1 MITNLGK
8 NVLAKYLIG
17 QSPSYASHI
26 AVGCGAK
33 PLKQLSVIITSA
45 VKTSITGGYQVTAT
59 TFDDHGLYPGLTLD
73 IDTGNSNYSINS
85 AVIQSVPTSTTFVYN
100 MPTGTTGSQSFT
112 SASAVVNFESNNSLS
127 FEMFRVPIVS
137 RGYVKEDGITKIVL
151 TAEMPT
157 QERYEITE
165 LGLYSAGSNPSAT
178 GFDSRTLYTFSRQEQ
193 WKTIE
198 VSNGIETQSDM
209 YIIDSPLDA
218 DISTGDFA
226 DISSVSG
233 DQQDHKAFQTNATN
247 RIFSNEYRKLRGEQ
261 LRYLNNMV
269 LLRGDYSSL
278 VSTQNPTISTSSS
291 YISLPTS
298 ANLQKNS
305 SSDIVKMAFSV
316 VNVSNTVGVDGYPT
330 QNPHKAS
337 VVVRFVDS
345 SGAYAQATF
354 DSPSG
359 HNWKNRY
366 LVISKQLSEFSIS
379 SGFNWS
385 RVVKVNVYG
394 GVYLDSTTLSE
405 DFYIG
410 LDAIRLENI
419 TSENPL
425 YGLTGYSILVT
436 DDQLPIVK
444 LPNTSSLVEF
454 RLGIGV

>member
-17 QSPSYASHI
+17 QAPSYASHI

-33 PLKQLSVIITSA
+33 PLKQISVIIISA
-45 VKTSITGGYQVTAT
+45 SKVSATGGYQVTAT
-59 TFDDHGLYPGLTLD
+59 TFDDHGLYPGLVVD
-73 IDTGNSNYSINS
+73 IDTGNSNYSQAAATIL
-85 AVIQSVPTSTTFVYN
+85 SVPSSDTFTYF
-100 MPTGTTGSQSFT
+100 MQTGTTGTASFT
-112 SASAVVNFESNNSLS
+112 SASAMVNFESLNSLN
-127 FEMFRVPIVS
+127 FEMFRVPISS

-178 GFDSRTLYTFSRQEQ
+178 GFDSRTLYTFSRQES

-198 VSNGIETQSDM
+198 VSGGVETQSDT
-209 YIIDSPLDA
+209 YVIDNPLNTDII
-218 DISTGDFA
+218 TGDMA
-226 DISSVSG
+226 PIDTVAEDG
-233 DQQDHKAFQTNATN
+233 VDHKVFQTNATN
-247 RIFSNEYRKLRGEQ
+247 RIFSNPARKLRSEQ
-261 LRYLNNMV
+261 LRYLNNMI
-269 LLRGDYSSL
+269 LMRGNYSSL
-278 VSTQNPTISTSSS
+278 ISTENPVISTASS

-305 SSDIVKMAFSV
+305 SSDLVKLAFSV
-316 VNVSNTVGVDGYPT
+316 VNVDNSSPT

-337 VVVRFVDS
+337 VVIRFVDS
-345 SGAYAQATF
+345 SGAYAQATY
-354 DSPSG
+354 DTPSG
-359 HNWKNRY
+359 QDWTNRY
-366 LVISKQLSEFSIS
+366 IVLEKPLSAFSIS

-385 RVVKVNVYG
+385 RVVKVNIYG
-394 GVYLDSTTLSE
+394 GVYSNSTTLSE

-410 LDAIRLENI
+410 FDAIRLENI

-436 DDQLPIVK
+436 SDQLPIVK

-454 RLGIGV
+454 RLGVGV

>member
-17 QSPSYASHI
+17 QAPSYASHI

-33 PLKQLSVIITSA
+33 PLKQISVIITSA
-45 VKTSITGGYQVTAT
+45 SKVSATGGYQVTAT
-59 TFDDHGLYPGLTLD
+59 TFDDHGLYPGLVVD
-73 IDTGNSNYSINS
+73 IDTGNSNYSLTAATIL
-85 AVIQSVPTSTTFVYN
+85 SVPSSDTFTYF
-100 MPTGTTGSQSFT
+100 MQTGTTGTASFT
-112 SASAVVNFESNNSLS
+112 SASAMVNFESLNSLN
-127 FEMFRVPIVS
+127 FEMFRVPISS

-178 GFDSRTLYTFSRQEQ
+178 GFDSRTLFTFSRQES
-193 WKTIE
+193 WKTVE
-198 VSNGIETQSDM
+198 VSGGIETQSDT
-209 YIIDSPLDA
+209 YVIDNPLNT
-218 DISTGDFA
+218 DILTGNMAPINTVAEDG
-226 DISSVSG
+226 V
-233 DQQDHKAFQTNATN
+233 DHKVFQTNATN
-247 RIFSNEYRKLRGEQ
+247 RIFSNPARKLRSEQ
-261 LRYLNNMV
+261 LRYLNNMI
-269 LLRGDYSSL
+269 LMRGNYSSL
-278 VSTQNPTISTSSS
+278 VSTENPVINTASS

-305 SSDIVKMAFSV
+305 SSDVVKLAFSV
-316 VNVSNTVGVDGYPT
+316 VNVDNSSPT

-337 VVVRFVDS
+337 IVVRFVDS
-345 SGAYAQATF
+345 SGAYAQATY
-354 DSPSG
+354 DTPSG
-359 HNWKNRY
+359 QDWTNRY
-366 LVISKQLSEFSIS
+366 IVLERTLSAFSIS

-385 RVVKVNVYG
+385 RVVKVNIYG
-394 GVYLDSTTLSE
+394 GVYSNSTTLSE

-410 LDAIRLENI
+410 FDAIRLENI

-436 DDQLPIVK
+436 PDQLPIVK

-454 RLGIGV
+454 RLGVGV